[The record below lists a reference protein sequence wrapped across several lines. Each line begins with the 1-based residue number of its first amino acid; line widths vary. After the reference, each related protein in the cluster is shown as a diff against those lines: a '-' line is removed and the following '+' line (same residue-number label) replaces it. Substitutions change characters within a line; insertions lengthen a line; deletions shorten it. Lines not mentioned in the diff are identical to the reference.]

1 MFNEE
6 TKAVPPLLLFS
17 NVVLL
22 LHHPSGGL
30 WNWGGPHVMCLIILA
45 LKSGLGEDSPFY
57 LQQTPNIH
65 SQKNTELSIQM

>member
-1 MFNEE
+1 
-6 TKAVPPLLLFS
+6 
-17 NVVLL
+17 
-22 LHHPSGGL
+22 
-30 WNWGGPHVMCLIILA
+30 MCLIILA